1 MSVRRRVAL
10 SLLAITASAWGQTA
24 PAKAPPAKAPP
35 AGSAATNAKTD
46 AASTAGGT
54 SAAAGAKR
62 QVFILPMKGMVGAG
76 LRHEEMEKV
85 EKEADKFGPGQIIVL
100 RINSGGGDVTEGD
113 RIVRTLSRIRD
124 KHRLVAWLEEAISGA
139 AFTAFN
145 CREIYFLRVGT
156 MGSITKFSGDG
167 SGGQKSAE
175 GRDLEAW
182 IERVAEVAAAGGH
195 DPQVARAMVYSPI
208 IVSYTKDPK
217 TGKVTFYPDKTGEV
231 ILSDEK
237 DNLTFN
243 ADSAMACGYIN
254 GVADTDEEL
263 FKAMQLVPGTFVVN
277 DFGKRT
283 GEGWDR
289 TIEKAKKERAD
300 ITQDLGLLRG
310 GDAKAMQKKIA
321 LYQRM
326 QDLWRKAPPV
336 AEGIEGGGPLLPP
349 DVEELAPD
357 LISKYMGARDGTEKA
372 KVAGEA
378 IDRSIAE
385 LKKKIAAA
393 KKGG

>member
-1 MSVRRRVAL
+1 MNVRLCVAL
-10 SLLAITASAWGQTA
+10 CAGALALPAFAQGSPSKPSGKADA
-24 PAKAPPAKAPP
+24 PAAKGAAPAPAT
-35 AGSAATNAKTD
+35 AAQGDGK
-46 AASTAGGT
+46 
-54 SAAAGAKR
+54 KPR
-62 QVFILPMKGMVGAG
+62 QVFVLPMKGMVGAG
-76 LRHEEMEKV
+76 LRHEEMEKI
-85 EKEADKFGPGQIIVL
+85 EAEADKYGPGQIIVL

-113 RIVRTLSRIRD
+113 RIVRTLSRIRE

-231 ILSDEK
+231 MLSDEK

-243 ADSAMACGYIN
+243 ADNALACGYIN
-254 GVADTDEEL
+254 GIADTEEEL
-263 FKAMQLVPGTFVVN
+263 FKAMQLVPGSYVVN
-277 DFGKRT
+277 EFGRRT

-289 TIEKAKKERAD
+289 TLEKAKK
-300 ITQDLGLLRG
+300 QRG
-310 GDAKAMQKKIA
+310 EI
-321 LYQRM
+321 M
-326 QDLWRKAPPV
+326 QDLQRVGGSDPKSIQKRIQLYRQMQDVWRKAPPM
-336 AEGIEGGGPLLPP
+336 AEGMGESGGPLIPP
-349 DVEELAPD
+349 EVEELAPD
-357 LISKYMGARDGTEKA
+357 LGQKYMGARDGAEKA
-372 KVAGEA
+372 KAVCAA
-378 IDRSIAE
+378 IDRCIAE
-385 LKKKIAAA
+385 LQKRMAEA
-393 KKGG
+393 KKGGG